1 MLFFDIETKANKD
14 ALHFLEE
21 PTAPPNWKDPK
32 KIERY
37 VEDKKEEMIEMAALD
52 ADFGQV
58 VAIGMKEEDDPIHS
72 MIGEEETLLAWFW
85 NKFSSHNG
93 KCCGYNILGFDLPYL
108 MRRSMALGI
117 VPKYKPFL
125 AKYRT
130 EPTRDLMGIL
140 YNWGQARSLKWVCQR
155 YGIDNPLP
163 ELNGS
168 KVAEMDDETLE
179 KYVENDVRLIY
190 ELHEKM
196 KGVYF

>member
-21 PTAPPNWKDPK
+21 PTAPSNWKDPK

-52 ADFGQV
+52 ADFGQI
-58 VAIGMKEEDDPIHS
+58 VAIGVKEEDDPIHS
-72 MIGEEETLLAWFW
+72 MICEEKPLLAWFW
-85 NKFSSHNG
+85 SKFYSHNG
-93 KCCGYNILGFDLPYL
+93 ECCGYNILGFDLPYL

-125 AKYRT
+125 AKYKT

-155 YGIDNPLP
+155 YGIDNPLS
-163 ELNGS
+163 ELDGS
-168 KVAEMDDETLE
+168 KVAEMDGETLR
-179 KYVENDVRLIY
+179 KYVENDVRLVY